1 MGDRMSWN
9 LLHYLRN
16 LAGLWPAEGTS
27 DAELLAAFT
36 NRGDGR
42 AFTAIVGRHG
52 QRVWN
57 VCRHVLGD
65 TPEAEDAFQATFLA
79 LAQKASQLRRG
90 SLAPW
95 LHKVA
100 QRTALNA
107 RKLGRRREQMHR
119 RLHDELKAR
128 NAERTPDEDRAL
140 LMKELEG
147 LPEQLRVPLVLY
159 YLEGKTQAQVAR
171 VLCISERGVAR
182 RVDRALQFLRQR
194 LRRRGLLVTVP
205 ALAAMLVPNQS
216 AAALSLQ
223 LSIETARTAANG
235 RAAEIAAGLT
245 SSHPGSSLAI
255 KPTLLLALVLLIAT
269 AAGGLVFLSRD
280 KPETRTPD
288 EKFSFVYLSRLEI
301 RVEDAGR
308 PFRYTNYPS
317 AGGGIPVNQVERR
330 FNSFGQ
336 LVREAQE
343 HVGVVVAG
351 TPTVQYGYSF
361 DPEQPTPPNHS
372 RPASIVYPASALTRR
387 GRSPTSTTPT

>member
-1 MGDRMSWN
+1 MGRHPVRSPALRRNGTGKTRYAMGDCMPWN

-16 LAGLWPAEGTS
+16 LSGLWPAEGMS
-27 DAELLAAFT
+27 DAELLATFT
-36 NRGDGR
+36 NRGDER

-65 TPEAEDAFQATFLA
+65 TPEAEDAFQATFQA

-95 LHKVA
+95 LYKVA

-140 LMKELEG
+140 LVKELEG

-171 VLCISERGVAR
+171 LLCISERGVAR
-182 RVDRALQFLRQR
+182 RVDRALQFLRRR

-223 LSIETARTAANG
+223 LSIETARTVAAVGNGVAANG
-235 RAAEIAAGLT
+235 PAAEVAAGPT
-245 SSHPGSSLAI
+245 SWQLGSSLAI
-255 KPTLLLALVLLIAT
+255 KPTLLLALVLAT
-269 AAGGLVFLSRD
+269 AAGGLVFLS
-280 KPETRTPD
+280 
-288 EKFSFVYLSRLEI
+288 
-301 RVEDAGR
+301 
-308 PFRYTNYPS
+308 
-317 AGGGIPVNQVERR
+317 
-330 FNSFGQ
+330 
-336 LVREAQE
+336 
-343 HVGVVVAG
+343 
-351 TPTVQYGYSF
+351 
-361 DPEQPTPPNHS
+361 
-372 RPASIVYPASALTRR
+372 
-387 GRSPTSTTPT
+387 